1 MKRSKNDLKRNKVN
15 MNKWLK
21 KRQKRERKAEIR
33 GWIADALKLSV
44 STKVYYIDVPKM
56 SNVEINELFKKLSC
70 NLKRNS
76 ANKSN
81 D

>member
-1 MKRSKNDLKRNKVN
+1 

-33 GWIADALKLSV
+33 GWIADALKTDN
-44 STKVYYIDVPKM
+44 STKIYYIDIDVSKI